1 MVGGDY
7 DMSGLTFH
15 HTSLNELTTTF
26 MLLVETLS
34 RKTELSIAYA
44 VEVSH
49 SAFGLVLIPRMN
61 HRPKR

>member
-7 DMSGLTFH
+7 DMSGLTLH
-15 HTSLNELTTTF
+15 HTSLDELTTTF

-34 RKTELSIAYA
+34 RKTELSIAYS

-49 SAFGLVLIPRMN
+49 SAFGLIFIPRVN
-61 HRPKR
+61 LCPKS